1 MRYAPPLQPR
11 RAATLLIVR
20 LPPRLD
26 PFEAAVRRTDS
37 LDQTT
42 PLRVTHLGF
51 PRSGA
56 LWIEPIEECA
66 NLGVRLLHRL
76 GQLLWEATDR
86 PCHRHVISALELLGR
101 PLIHKAQTS
110 RVELCCDAVAQLS
123 RLPLF
128 PSASPLPYNQTRA
141 RAFTSAL
148 AGCNAART
156 ASCRTAHAP
165 AVVASELRRAVCSP
179 SPPAHVPL
187 LAPQPLAHDPRPG
200 HAPLPPRTRRHIAHQ
215 PRQEAA
221 RCSFDSSS
229 SFHVRLSDAE
239 IESMPLALSKDGAER
254 C

>member
-1 MRYAPPLQPR
+1 MPPPLQPR

-123 RLPLF
+123 QIGQLIID
-128 PSASPLPYNQTRA
+128 SAHRQTRHLRERWHRQPRQTSRA
-141 RAFTSAL
+141 RAKFEK
-148 AGCNAART
+148 GE
-156 ASCRTAHAP
+156 AHAD
-165 AVVASELRRAVCSP
+165 SRAV
-179 SPPAHVPL
+179 L
-187 LAPQPLAHDPRPG
+187 DDPV
-200 HAPLPPRTRRHIAHQ
+200 A
-215 PRQEAA
+215 RQLELEA
-221 RCSFDSSS
+221 
-229 SFHVRLSDAE
+229 
-239 IESMPLALSKDGAER
+239 
-254 C
+254 